1 MHVGIPTQFRHWF
14 IQSAVAITVLVK
26 PSSGMKR
33 FSLKATVLCSVFHQ
47 SAFSLKA
54 TVLCSVFH
62 QSAFSLKATVLCSVF
77 HQSAFSLKAT
87 ILCSVFHQS
96 AFSLKATVLC
106 SVFHQSACC
115 TPVLVN
121 PSWSKKHLSYS
132 HSSLLTCSLSV
143 QETPLLQPLIFAYL
157 LFHCTRFSC
166 KHHGFTQYRVKVQ

>member
-14 IQSAVAITVLVK
+14 IQSAVAIPVLVK

-33 FSLKATVLCSVFHQ
+33 FSLKATV
-47 SAFSLKA
+47 
-54 TVLCSVFH
+54 
-62 QSAFSLKATVLCSVF
+62 
-77 HQSAFSLKAT
+77 
-87 ILCSVFHQS
+87 LCSVFHQS

-132 HSSLLTCSLSV
+132 HSSLLTCSFTV
-143 QETPLLQPLIFAYL
+143 QGFLVSTMASPNIGWRYNNAHQRFQYITNHSRYMKYCSGILGPFAPIAL
-157 LFHCTRFSC
+157 LFFVCVCVCVWFFFFSSSPLPL
-166 KHHGFTQYRVKVQ
+166 